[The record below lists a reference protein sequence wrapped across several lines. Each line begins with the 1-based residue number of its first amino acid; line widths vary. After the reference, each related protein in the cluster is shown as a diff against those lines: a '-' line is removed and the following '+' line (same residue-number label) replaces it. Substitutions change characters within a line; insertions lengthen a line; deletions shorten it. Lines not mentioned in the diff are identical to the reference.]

1 MNILVSACLLG
12 LECRYDGRD
21 NLKPEIKKLL
31 REHCLIP
38 VCPEVMGGLPTP
50 RVPAERVGDRVIAQ
64 NGSDVTAAYEKGAR
78 EVLKL
83 AQLYGCQAAILKERS
98 PSCGVGVI
106 YDGTFSHTLTEGD
119 GVAASC
125 LRKNGVQVW
134 GESQISQCMRR
145 LENDRSE
152 R

>member
-38 VCPEVMGGLPTP
+38 VCPEIMGGLPTP

-78 EVLKL
+78 EALKL

-106 YDGTFSHTLTEGD
+106 YDGTFSHRLTEGD

-134 GESQISQCMRR
+134 GESQISQCMRL
-145 LENDRSE
+145 LENDR
-152 R
+152 

>member
-64 NGSDVTAAYEKGAR
+64 NGSDVTDAYEKGAR
-78 EVLKL
+78 EALKL

-145 LENDRSE
+145 LENDR
-152 R
+152 

>member
-38 VCPEVMGGLPTP
+38 VCPEIMGGLPTP

-64 NGSDVTAAYEKGAR
+64 NGSDVTAAY
-78 EVLKL
+78 LK
-83 AQLYGCQAAILKERS
+83 KE
-98 PSCGVGVI
+98 PG
-106 YDGTFSHTLTEGD
+106 
-119 GVAASC
+119 
-125 LRKNGVQVW
+125 
-134 GESQISQCMRR
+134 R
-145 LENDRSE
+145 L
-152 R
+152 

>member
-1 MNILVSACLLG
+1 M
-12 LECRYDGRD
+12 
-21 NLKPEIKKLL
+21 
-31 REHCLIP
+31 
-38 VCPEVMGGLPTP
+38 
-50 RVPAERVGDRVIAQ
+50 IAQ
-64 NGSDVTAAYEKGAR
+64 NGSDVTDAYEKGAR

-145 LENDRSE
+145 LENDR
-152 R
+152 

>member
-78 EVLKL
+78 EALKL

-134 GESQISQCMRR
+134 GESQISQCMRW
-145 LENDRSE
+145 LENDR
-152 R
+152 

>member
-64 NGSDVTAAYEKGAR
+64 NGSDVTDAYEKGAR
-78 EVLKL
+78 EALKL

-134 GESQISQCMRR
+134 GESQISQCMRW
-145 LENDRSE
+145 LENDR
-152 R
+152 

>member
-38 VCPEVMGGLPTP
+38 VCPEVMGGFPTP

-64 NGSDVTAAYEKGAR
+64 NGSDVTDAYEKGAR
-78 EVLKL
+78 EALKL

-134 GESQISQCMRR
+134 GESQISQCMRW
-145 LENDRSE
+145 LENDR
-152 R
+152 

>member
-64 NGSDVTAAYEKGAR
+64 NGSDVTDAYEKGAR
-78 EVLKL
+78 EALKL

-125 LRKNGVQVW
+125 LRENGVQVW
-134 GESQISQCMRR
+134 GESQISQCMRW
-145 LENDRSE
+145 LENDR
-152 R
+152 

>member
-119 GVAASC
+119 GVAAYC

>member
-64 NGSDVTAAYEKGAR
+64 NGSDVTDAYEKGAR
-78 EVLKL
+78 EALKL

-125 LRKNGVQVW
+125 LRKNGLQVW